1 MCYILIRQPES
12 GLSRKST
19 AECVESFGEPAG
31 VRFLSL
37 CQGFEPFGQFR
48 QTLVPRSLG
57 KTGIHFG
64 VFIGF
69 AFDGRFQ
76 VFRRSADGHA
86 RNRIADLFEEIEMPE
101 GMTGLRLGSVA
112 KQAAYIGITFNVS
125 DPCEIKVTS
134 VRLRLALE
142 GVFQILVTLRAGET
156 FCHGAKRG
164 RFIDGRG
171 Q

>member
-57 KTGIHFG
+57 I
-64 VFIGF
+64 
-69 AFDGRFQ
+69 
-76 VFRRSADGHA
+76 
-86 RNRIADLFEEIEMPE
+86 
-101 GMTGLRLGSVA
+101 TGLRLGSVA
-112 KQAAYIGITFNVS
+112 KQAAHIGITFNVS

-134 VRLRLALE
+134 VRLRLARE
-142 GVFQILVTLRAGET
+142 GVFQILVTLRA
-156 FCHGAKRG
+156 R
-164 RFIDGRG
+164 
-171 Q
+171 